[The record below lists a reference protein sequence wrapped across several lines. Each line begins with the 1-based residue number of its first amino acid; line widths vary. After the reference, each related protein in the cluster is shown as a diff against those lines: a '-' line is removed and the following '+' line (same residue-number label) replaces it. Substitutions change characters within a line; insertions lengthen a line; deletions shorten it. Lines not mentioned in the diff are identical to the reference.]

1 MSARTVTE
9 CGLCGSHRLDLVLSL
24 GSSPPTCVMVP
35 VGTRQATEYHHPL
48 ELLRCH
54 DCTLVQ
60 LSVVIDPEVVF
71 PPAYPYSSG
80 NSGRCM
86 RTSRT
91 WRRPR
96 TAGWAV

>member
-60 LSVVIDPEVVF
+60 LSVVIDPGGV
-71 PPAYPYSSG
+71 PAGVPVLVG
-80 NSGRCM
+80 EL
-86 RTSRT
+86 
-91 WRRPR
+91 
-96 TAGWAV
+96 AGVA